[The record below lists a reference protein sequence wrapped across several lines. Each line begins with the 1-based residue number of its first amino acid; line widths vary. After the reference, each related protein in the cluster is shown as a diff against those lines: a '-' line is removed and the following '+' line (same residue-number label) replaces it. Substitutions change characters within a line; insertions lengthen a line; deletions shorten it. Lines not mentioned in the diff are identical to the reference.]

1 MNFAI
6 IGNDK
11 RMDYVAEELYSLGCE
26 VSRDL
31 NKLNA
36 GTNLIISPP
45 VTAEYYVYLEP
56 YASKINRI
64 YGGCITSGF
73 KEKFGNSF
81 EEIQVIDYLS
91 FENVISEN
99 AKLTALGII
108 KEALLHKACLEDS
121 QILVTGYGYC
131 GKAIA
136 IALREF
142 NAHITVSVRNHK
154 CRNEILEEGF
164 DYMDIKNLDNKN
176 LSNFDYIF
184 NTVPA
189 MIFHRQVLD
198 NLKDTVMIF
207 DIASKPGG
215 VDFDYCLQKGIFAL
229 LSLGIPGKE
238 YPKEAGALIG
248 TACFNHYISL

>member
-6 IGNDK
+6 IGNDN

-31 NKLNA
+31 NKLSA

-45 VTAEYYVYLEP
+45 VTEEYYVFLQP

-64 YGGCITSGF
+64 YGGCITSSF
-73 KEKFGNSF
+73 KEKLDQEF

-91 FENVISEN
+91 FENVIYEN
-99 AKLTALGII
+99 AKLTAQGII
-108 KEALLHKACLEDS
+108 KEAISHKACLENS

-136 IALREF
+136 IALREL
-142 NAHITVSVRNHK
+142 NANITVAVRDHK
-154 CRNEILEEGF
+154 CKNEILEEGF
-164 DYMDIKNLDNKN
+164 DYMDMKNLDNKN
-176 LSNFDYIF
+176 LSNFDYVF

-189 MIFHRQVLD
+189 MIFYKEVLD
-198 NLKDTVMIF
+198 NLKNTVMIF